1 MGIFQYNHK
10 GNIYTKTTTTNA
22 AGQKYSTFTN
32 AAEIKFQFQAPA
44 TQTTGGD
51 RRVQPYVENIA
62 YYELIVPSKYDSY
75 ITYSNRV
82 SDIKDKFDNVITTDT
97 YEIVSIQPKFD
108 IRGKKHHIHVILK
121 RIVET
126 Q

>member
-10 GNIYTKTTTTNA
+10 GTVYTKTTTTNA
-22 AGQKYSTFTN
+22 AGQKYSTFTS
-32 AAEIKFQFQAPA
+32 AGTIVFQFQAPA
-44 TQTTGGD
+44 SQTTGGD
-51 RRVQPYVENIA
+51 RRVAPYTENIA

-82 SDIKDKFDNVITTDT
+82 GEIVDKYGNTISTDT
-97 YEIVSIQPKFD
+97 FEIVSIQPKFD
-108 IRGKKHHIHVILK
+108 LAGKKHHVHVILK